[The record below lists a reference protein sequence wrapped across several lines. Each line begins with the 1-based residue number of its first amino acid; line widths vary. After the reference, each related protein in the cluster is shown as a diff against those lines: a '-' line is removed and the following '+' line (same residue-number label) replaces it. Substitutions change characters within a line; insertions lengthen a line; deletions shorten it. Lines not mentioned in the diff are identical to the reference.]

1 MWLISFTRAVGVSF
15 EDCIARSLEGIIQ
28 YGMFWIC
35 LRYSRKTSSV
45 KPSSISADCTA
56 LVCKS
61 FNSCFTA
68 STLHILLFL
77 FSAAIVWCFSVLFIS
92 LGTNYPTGICVYSFT
107 RFSMLI
113 SWRFISSCQDQ
124 LRDPIITKH
133 FHSISLWV
141 SVHDDWG
148 HSFSIPRYHCS

>member
-28 YGMFWIC
+28 YEMFWIC

-124 LRDPIITKH
+124 TPGPFITKH
-133 FHSISLWV
+133 LFSTLYESTVHEDWV
-141 SVHDDWG
+141 HIL
-148 HSFSIPRYHCS
+148 FY